1 MKRALFALAVLP
13 VLFLSFFSF
22 SSVAQ
27 ASSVATISAP
37 SHRHLDGT
45 FSDDLLATEL
55 APDGKFGKLVY
66 GNFVYTK
73 FWRIDPA
80 FIEDIQSMSVGYKL
94 SSGVDGVGKDSAIAW
109 LKKLKQ
115 NLVGARVEAIAYGNP
130 SEYWVRKFFP
140 HDGGY
145 YLSASAQRL
154 SALLEKNVE
163 VSKGY
168 DSTQYFS
175 LTSAQERLLRISAA
189 RIDSSSAYLESS
201 SLEKY
206 KLDEVKMLNPTISAS
221 WRQTLAYDLAANI
234 NTLRNSVRVS
244 GGKFTITSANQQVP
258 ITVINDFP
266 QPIAVD
272 LSIHSAN
279 EKVYVDDISNVLVPG
294 KSKVQVLVP
303 LKVYASGD
311 SGFIVTVKGH
321 VDSVYGQTVTYPL
334 KIAVISPI
342 ATWITGAAALVLFG
356 AAILKSLRRIR
367 RKKSARGETLEH

>member
-1 MKRALFALAVLP
+1 MKRVFLVLIILFMSLP
-13 VLFLSFFSF
+13 T
-22 SSVAQ
+22 A
-27 ASSVATISAP
+27 ANAASVATISSP

-45 FSDDLLATEL
+45 FADDALATEL
-55 APDGKFGKLVY
+55 APTGKFGALVY
-66 GNFVYTK
+66 GSSLYVSL
-73 FWRIDPA
+73 WRIDPA
-80 FIEDIQSMSVGYKL
+80 FIEDVQSMSVGYKL
-94 SSGVDGVGKDSAIAW
+94 SGGADGVGKDVAIAW
-109 LKKLKQ
+109 LKKLKAS
-115 NLVGARVEAIAYGNP
+115 LVGSRIEAIAYGNP
-130 SEYWVRKFFP
+130 SEYWIRKFFP
-140 HDGGY
+140 HDRNF

-154 SALLEKNVE
+154 SALLQRNVAAAKN
-163 VSKGY
+163 Y

-189 RIDSSSAYLESS
+189 RIDSSSAYLDSA
-201 SLEKY
+201 SLENY
-206 KLDEVKMLNPTISAS
+206 KLDEAKILNPTISPS
-221 WRQTLAYDLAANI
+221 WRQTLAYDLAANV

-244 GGKFTITSANQQVP
+244 DGKFTITSAEQNVP

-272 LSIHSAN
+272 LLIHSAN
-279 EKVYVDDISNVLVPG
+279 EKVYVEDIPNVLVPG

-321 VDSVYGQTVTYPL
+321 VDSVYGQSVTYPL

-356 AAILKSLRRIR
+356 AAILKSLRRVR
-367 RKKSARGETLEH
+367 RNKGVKGELREH